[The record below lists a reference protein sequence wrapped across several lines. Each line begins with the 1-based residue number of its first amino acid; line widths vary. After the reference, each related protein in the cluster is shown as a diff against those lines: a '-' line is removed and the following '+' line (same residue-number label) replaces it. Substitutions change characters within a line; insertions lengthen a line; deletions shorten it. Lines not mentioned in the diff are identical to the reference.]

1 MDKALE
7 MLIALLG
14 TLAIIGLTFIL
25 VAGFSDGGIFHGKYI
40 KKSKGQHSCNY
51 PIGGETGDQWQCRRC
66 DRIWT
71 YGEWSWK

>member
-1 MDKALE
+1 MDKAAE
-7 MLIALLG
+7 MAIVLLG
-14 TLAIIGLTFIL
+14 TLAIVGITVILTFGL
-25 VAGFSDGGIFHGKYI
+25 SDGGIFHGKYL
-40 KKSKGQHSCNY
+40 KKSKRQHSCNH